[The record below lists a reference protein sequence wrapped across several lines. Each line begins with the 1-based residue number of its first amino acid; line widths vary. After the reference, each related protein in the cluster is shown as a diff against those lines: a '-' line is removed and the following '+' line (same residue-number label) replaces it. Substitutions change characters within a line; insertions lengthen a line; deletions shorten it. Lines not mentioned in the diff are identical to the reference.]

1 MSMNPLNDI
10 SSVYMQ
16 EVLKPQLGKKEGGGA
31 PADGAQKVK
40 KGENTQEASAKR
52 IRQAVYDIR
61 YRARREEVPIQQA
74 FNQYSGKSNMTGP
87 EKAAVKEK
95 LGLTAGAATSESV
108 EYVEE
113 ADDKKYMVRVTDKTS
128 GKTYRRYATREKIA
142 QLRANPNI
150 SSVEMT
156 QYGTPYEGEKKK
168 GEQTAKTKS
177 GKGLDPVGSEDKDI
191 DNDGD
196 HDKTDKYLL
205 NRRKKIGQAIEKKGV
220 KEGFSNWRCD
230 LSEVMDDIE
239 ANKQIKEKKVKNKIK
254 INPEIKE
261 SIEEIGGTLL
271 EMVEI
276 DEVDFIVESV
286 YDELLEEGYAEDDIE
301 EAIEYALTEAS
312 VTYGHDTDKSPEK
325 KTGAGRLAK
334 AVGRLARQKLSSK
347 VRGAKK
353 AAKAAVATGARK
365 VAKKALGVARKIE
378 GGDNKPSAAHTKSRS
393 ASTYRG
399 AGAGTKEKVSSGSY
413 NAPSTTKKKAE
424 KPADPWEGS
433 ATTPKTKKTAAPK
446 TKKTAA
452 PKTKTKA
459 ATKKKKSNLDDLLSS
474 IRNEEFQLD
483 EKALSRAQQRFMGMV
498 YAAKQGETPASPE
511 VAKAAAGIS
520 KKAARDFAKTKHTKL
535 PEKKVEEA
543 VTQMPGRETTP
554 PAGTTAKQDD
564 IQRKQMLANK
574 QKMMQKQMMLQRQQ
588 LQLQKQGKL
597 PMGHAAEEVEF
608 EIEEGMSM
616 KDFKA
621 NRRKLKRREASAD
634 AKKRGHVGKEWYNSG
649 RTYSPDEAK
658 RSRAKIDDEE
668 RSTRK
673 RSAIDPDA
681 EDSDYSADKTK
692 NPKKIR
698 KQAAMG
704 EDFVSELNRYEKE
717 IGKDYKTGK
726 EVKSGGSTDKAFTT
740 VKKMMRSQT
749 GKPAGQRKKEPGK
762 KPPVAGSYGAPQSPA
777 QKIAKRRAD
786 AKRAQDNMSSRFD

>member
-1 MSMNPLNDI
+1 MNPLNDI

-95 LGLTAGAATSESV
+95 LGLTAGAATSESM

-113 ADDKKYMVRVTDKTS
+113 AEDKKYMVRVTDKTS

-177 GKGLDPVGSEDKDI
+177 GKGLDPVGREDKDI

-220 KEGFSNWRCD
+220 KEGFSNWRYD

-271 EMVEI
+271 EIVEI

-286 YDELLEEGYAEDDIE
+286 YDELLEEGYEEDDIE

-312 VTYGHDTDKSPEK
+312 VTYGHDTDKSSEK
-325 KTGAGRLAK
+325 KTGAGHLAK

-353 AAKAAVATGARK
+353 AAKQAVATGARK
-365 VAKKALGVARKIE
+365 VAKKALGVARKME

-399 AGAGTKEKVSSGSY
+399 AGAGQKEKVSSGSY
-413 NAPSTTKKKAE
+413 TPSTKKKAE

-446 TKKTAA
+446 TKA
-452 PKTKTKA
+452 KA
-459 ATKKKKSNLDDLLSS
+459 VTKKKKSNLDDLLSS
-474 IRNEEFQLD
+474 IRNEEVQLD

-511 VAKAAAGIS
+511 VAKAAEGIS
-520 KKAARDFAKTKHTKL
+520 KKAARDFAKTKHAKL

-543 VTQMPGRETTP
+543 VSQMPGRETTP
-554 PAGTTAKQDD
+554 PTGTTAKQDD

-574 QKMMQKQMMLQRQQ
+574 QKMIQKQQMLQRQE
-588 LQLQKQGKL
+588 LQQQKQGKL
-597 PMGHAAEEVEF
+597 PIGHMEEVEF
-608 EIEEGMSM
+608 EIEEGMTI
-616 KDFKA
+616 KDFKKQKSRQKQKDKRAADKIAPTRRAGIHADKASPERAARHRA
-621 NRRKLKRREASAD
+621 N
-634 AKKRGHVGKEWYNSG
+634 V
-649 RTYSPDEAK
+649 
-658 RSRAKIDDEE
+658 
-668 RSTRK
+668 
-673 RSAIDPDA
+673 DPDF
-681 EDSDYSADKTK
+681 EGNDERNYPGGKL
-692 NPKKIR
+692 NPKKVR
-698 KQAAMG
+698 KAKALG
-704 EDFVSELNRYEKE
+704 ELGEQQSQIDELNRYEKE
-717 IGKDYKTGK
+717 TGKDYKTGK
-726 EVKSGGSTDKAFTT
+726 PSVKGGTMGDSDTT
-740 VKKMMRSQT
+740 SQALRSVMRSMGSGRLGVQSR
-749 GKPAGQRKKEPGK
+749 GKKKEPGK
-762 KPPVAGSYGAPQSPA
+762 KPPAAGKYGSERRSPA
-777 QKIAKRRAD
+777 QQVAINRAT
-786 AKRAQDNMSSRFD
+786 AQRAQDNMSSRFY